1 MQKKLLRIVISVLT
15 SLALMM
21 ALPTSHTIAAEP
33 RDTWIPNEYLI
44 YIKEISNQYHI
55 CPEMVMAIIEHES
68 SGQADAVN
76 GGCKG
81 LMQIYEK
88 YHTDR
93 MKRLDVAD
101 IYDPY
106 RNILVGC
113 DYLAELFNEYEDM
126 SVVLMKYNGT
136 SDALTRTY
144 EERTEYAESIMKRTM
159 ELERLHEEKESSEPT
174 KAE

>member
-1 MQKKLLRIVISVLT
+1 MV
-15 SLALMM
+15 
-21 ALPTSHTIAAEP
+21 LPTLHTTATEP
-33 RDTWIPNEYLI
+33 SDTWIPNEYLL

-106 RNILVGC
+106 GNILVGC
-113 DYLAELFNEYEDM
+113 DYLAELFNEYDDM